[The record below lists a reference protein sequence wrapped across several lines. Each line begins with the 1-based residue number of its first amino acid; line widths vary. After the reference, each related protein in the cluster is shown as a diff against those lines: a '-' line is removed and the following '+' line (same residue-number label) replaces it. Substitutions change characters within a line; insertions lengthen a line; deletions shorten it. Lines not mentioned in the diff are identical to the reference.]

1 MAQVGAAS
9 SHSDTEA
16 GPCCAWSIY
25 TSKTQDSGDK
35 VHNNNQPSVDL
46 SNQEK
51 NRQQMVKLEIIQDVF
66 KGGQWC
72 LKTWTGRPHTS
83 FSQ

>member
-1 MAQVGAAS
+1 MYTFPLTHSKKSLKQVTCGEEKYLS
-9 SHSDTEA
+9 L
-16 GPCCAWSIY
+16 

-51 NRQQMVKLEIIQDVF
+51 NRQQMVK
-66 KGGQWC
+66 
-72 LKTWTGRPHTS
+72 
-83 FSQ
+83 